1 MLLKSAVEIVNLQT
15 EKKKTLRWLELNL
28 LKRKNHLK
36 EYLEEVGN
44 VWVMAKEKW
53 QMHSAHAGK
62 SAGELLIYWF
72 WSWI

>member
-53 QMHSAHAGK
+53 QMHSAHATMQVK
-62 SAGELLIYWF
+62 VQVNY
-72 WSWI
+72 